1 MRFRLHWS
9 PTSPYVRK
17 VMVAAHE
24 LGLADRI
31 DLVPTRV
38 ETVVADVAA
47 DNPLGRVPALVLPD
61 GTTLFDSLV
70 IAEFLNET
78 GGGTLFPRPGPERW
92 RTLTLH
98 ALAQGII
105 DAAIA
110 IVAERRRPGA
120 ERSPAFVAARQAEIG
135 RALDAL
141 ERNIPASTPDIGT
154 ITVAAGL
161 GYVDFRLPDDAWR
174 SSRPRLAAWFAAF
187 AQRPSMAATKP
198 PPA

>member
-1 MRFRLHWS
+1 MRWKLHWS

-24 LGLADRI
+24 LGLAGRL

-47 DNPLGRVPALVLPD
+47 DNPLGRIPALVLPD

-70 IAEFLNET
+70 IVEYFNDVGAGALC
-78 GGGTLFPRPGPERW
+78 PRSGLERW

-98 ALAQGII
+98 ALGHGAI
-105 DAAIA
+105 DAMIA
-110 IVAERRRPGA
+110 IVAERRRPAG
-120 ERSPAFVAARQAEIG
+120 ERSPTVIAARQAEIG

-141 ERNIPASTPDIGT
+141 EREPLVASADIAT
-154 ITVAAGL
+154 ITAAVAL
-161 GYVDFRLPDDAWR
+161 GYIDFRLPEFAWR
-174 SSRPRLAAWFAAF
+174 PSRPHLAAWFEVF
-187 AQRPSMAATKP
+187 AQRPSMAATRP
-198 PPA
+198 LAV

>member
-31 DLVPTRV
+31 DVVPTRV

-78 GGGTLFPRPGPERW
+78 GGGSLFPRPGPARW

-110 IVAERRRPGA
+110 IVAERRRPEA

-141 ERNIPASTPDIGT
+141 ERQIPAPTADIGT
-154 ITVAAGL
+154 ITGAVGL
-161 GYVDFRLPDDAWR
+161 GYVDFRLPDYAWR

-198 PPA
+198 PSA

>member
-47 DNPLGRVPALVLPD
+47 DNPLARIPALVLPD

-78 GGGTLFPRPGPERW
+78 GGGSLFPRPGPERW

-98 ALAQGII
+98 ALAQGVI
-105 DAAIA
+105 DAAIV
-110 IVAERRRPGA
+110 IVAERRRPEA

-141 ERNIPASTPDIGT
+141 ERKIPSSTPDIGT
-154 ITVAAGL
+154 ITVAVGL
-161 GYVDFRLPDDAWR
+161 GYVDFRLPGDAWR
-174 SSRPRLAAWFAAF
+174 SGRPRLAAWFAAF
-187 AQRPSMAATKP
+187 AQRPSMAATIP
-198 PPA
+198 PSA

>member
-78 GGGTLFPRPGPERW
+78 GGGSLFPRPGPERW

-98 ALAQGII
+98 ALAQGTI

>member
-174 SSRPRLAAWFAAF
+174 ISRPRLAAWFAAF

>member
-17 VMVAAHE
+17 VMVAAHD

-78 GGGTLFPRPGPERW
+78 GGGSLFPRPGPERW

-98 ALAQGII
+98 ALAQGTI

>member
-70 IAEFLNET
+70 IAEFLHET

-120 ERSPAFVAARQAEIG
+120 ERSPAFVAARQ
-135 RALDAL
+135 
-141 ERNIPASTPDIGT
+141 
-154 ITVAAGL
+154 
-161 GYVDFRLPDDAWR
+161 
-174 SSRPRLAAWFAAF
+174 
-187 AQRPSMAATKP
+187 
-198 PPA
+198 

>member
-110 IVAERRRPGA
+110 IVAERRRPWA

>member
-1 MRFRLHWS
+1 MKLHWS

-24 LGLADRI
+24 LGLADRF
-31 DLVPTRV
+31 DLVATRP
-38 ETVVADVAA
+38 ETVVADVSG

-78 GGGTLFPRPGPERW
+78 AGGALFPAPGPARW

-98 ALAQGII
+98 ALGQGVI

-110 IVAERRRPGA
+110 LVGERRRPES
-120 ERSPAFVAARQAEIG
+120 ERSPAFVAARHAEID
-135 RALDAL
+135 RALDAA
-141 ERNIPASTPDIGT
+141 ERTPHSAAADIGT
-154 ITVAAGL
+154 IALAVGL
-161 GYVDFRLPDDAWR
+161 GYLDFRHPERAWR
-174 SSRPRLAAWFAAF
+174 PGRPRLARWYETFAA
-187 AQRPSMAATKP
+187 RPSMVATR
-198 PPA
+198 PPAG